1 MRKSTFLCML
11 MVLLT
16 VSLAAMGC
24 SNSSELRR
32 SDPARSS
39 APTVDVNLATPGEVH
54 RIPIEGIEVGA
65 EEGDRIP
72 AFNLGLADGTT
83 ISSAQLVDDGRPTF
97 LFFFATT

>member
-1 MRKSTFLCML
+1 MRLSTFLCML

-32 SDPARSS
+32 SDSTRPAT
-39 APTVDVNLATPGEVH
+39 PTVDVNLATPGKVH
-54 RIPIEGIEVGA
+54 RIPIEGIEVGT

-83 ISSAQLVDDGRPTF
+83 ISSAQLIDDGRSTF